1 MTASLNLLG
10 TNAGVIADAVAEQRV
25 ALGDM
30 AESSAA
36 AATAASE
43 VTEGVGVI
51 TSSAQLTT
59 DAASDLS
66 GAALELSEMSGG
78 LQVTVT
84 DVALSIREQ

>member
-1 MTASLNLLG
+1 
-10 TNAGVIADAVAEQRV
+10 
-25 ALGDM
+25 M

-59 DAASDLS
+59 DAASDLT
-66 GAALELSEMSGG
+66 GAALELSEMSGC

-84 DVALSIREQ
+84 DVALSIREH